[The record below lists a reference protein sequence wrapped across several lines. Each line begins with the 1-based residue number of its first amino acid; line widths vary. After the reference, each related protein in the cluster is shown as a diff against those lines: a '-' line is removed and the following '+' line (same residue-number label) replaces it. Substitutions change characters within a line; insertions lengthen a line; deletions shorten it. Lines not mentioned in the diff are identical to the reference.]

1 MENQQNY
8 HYQVGGSLPTDAPTY
23 VRRKADIE
31 LYNGL
36 KSGEFCY
43 VLNSR
48 QMGKSSLRVQTMQR
62 LQKDGFVCAAI
73 DLTRIGSGQVTP
85 EQWYAGIV
93 RNLWSSFNLTER
105 INLRTWW
112 RDRDMVSPIQ
122 RLSEFVEEVLLQ
134 EISENI
140 AIFIDEIDSIL
151 SLSFKVDDFFGFIRA
166 CYNKRADCPE
176 YRRLSFALLG
186 VATPSDLIQD
196 KNFSTPFNIGKA
208 IELTGFQLEEAT
220 PLVQGFTGIL
230 PNPEKAMAEILGWT
244 GGQPFLTQKLCKLV
258 WQQIQEEGQPPT
270 DMASWIEH
278 IVQTQA
284 IENWEANDEPEHLR
298 TIRDRLLW
306 RNQNQGQLLGLY
318 HQLLQQGELPAKAK
332 PEHLQLRLTGAVV
345 KQGNQLKVYNRIYGS
360 IFNKIWVENAVKEAG
375 FIVQSEENSTD
386 YIICEWDKKYN
397 LLRHLLETQ
406 EWEKAD
412 LETIKIMLMI
422 SNRETEGWLRDQ
434 DIETFPGQYLQA
446 IDSLWLKYS
455 QGRFGFSAQIKIWNE
470 VGGIVWNEVG
480 GIERGT
486 SSVNYFK
493 FLDRVGWKKDYKYL
507 EYSELDFSGSAVF
520 GHLPGSLWK
529 WLWFSFQLNQNKVN
543 IWWNIINALASKLAI
558 CQTLNYSEIANYQR
572 NLPQDKNVMA
582 DPPLPSSSIPKSVI
596 STPATPSIRSIDY
609 NHLRNLLAEGKWQ
622 EADLEMK
629 LLMRVICKQEKQDFL
644 TDEDYQ
650 NLPGT
655 VLNTLDRLWVQYS
668 NGNFGFSVQKRIWIQ
683 VGADS
688 HADWKTVSQFALTVG
703 WGKKRQWL
711 YQKDLYFDLNAPQ
724 GHLPCDPIC
733 DYTSRYKASFLPIAL
748 ERARFLFSREEL

>member
-23 VRRKADIE
+23 VRRKADID

-105 INLRTWW
+105 VNLRTWW
-112 RDRDMVSPIQ
+112 RDRDMLSPIQ
-122 RLSEFVEEVLLQ
+122 RLSEFVEEVLLR

-140 AIFIDEIDSIL
+140 AIFIDEIDSVL

-166 CYNKRADCPE
+166 CYNNRADCPE

-196 KNFSTPFNIGKA
+196 KNLSTPFNIGKA

-220 PLVQGFTGIL
+220 PLVQGFAGIL
-230 PNPEKAMAEILGWT
+230 PNPEKAIAEILEWT

-258 WQQIQEEGQPPT
+258 WQQIQEEGEPST

-278 IVQTQA
+278 LVQTRA
-284 IENWEANDEPEHLR
+284 IDNWEANDEPEHLR
-298 TIRDRLLW
+298 TIRDRILW
-306 RNQNQGQLLGLY
+306 HNQNQGQLLGLY

-345 KQGNQLKVYNRIYGS
+345 KLGNQLKVYNPIYGS
-360 IFNKIWVENAVKEAG
+360 IFNRAWVKNALKEAG
-375 FIVQSEENSTD
+375 VNVQHEENTTD
-386 YIICEWDKKYN
+386 FITSEGDYKYN
-397 LLRHLLETQ
+397 ILSHLLAAK
-406 EWEKAD
+406 EWKQAD
-412 LETIKIMLMI
+412 LETIKIMLRI

-434 DIETFPGQYLQA
+434 DIETFPCEDLEA

-455 QGRFGFSAQIKIWNE
+455 QGRFGFSAQIKIWS
-470 VGGIVWNEVG
+470 EVG
-480 GIERGT
+480 GIEGGT
-486 SSVNYFK
+486 SQKNYFK
-493 FLDRVGWKKDYKYL
+493 FLERVAWKKDYKYL
-507 EYSELDFSGSAVF
+507 EYSELNFNTSAVV
-520 GHLPGSLWK
+520 GHLPGGMLK
-529 WLWFSFQLNQNKVN
+529 WLWFSFKLNEGKVN
-543 IWWNIINALASKLAI
+543 IWWNIINSLASKLANCPSPMSPETDR
-558 CQTLNYSEIANYQR
+558 CQTHPTNIIL
-572 NLPQDKNVMA
+572 
-582 DPPLPSSSIPKSVI
+582 
-596 STPATPSIRSIDY
+596 
-609 NHLRNLLAEGKWQ
+609 
-622 EADLEMK
+622 
-629 LLMRVICKQEKQDFL
+629 
-644 TDEDYQ
+644 
-650 NLPGT
+650 
-655 VLNTLDRLWVQYS
+655 
-668 NGNFGFSVQKRIWIQ
+668 
-683 VGADS
+683 
-688 HADWKTVSQFALTVG
+688 
-703 WGKKRQWL
+703 
-711 YQKDLYFDLNAPQ
+711 
-724 GHLPCDPIC
+724 
-733 DYTSRYKASFLPIAL
+733 SRP
-748 ERARFLFSREEL
+748 

>member
-1 MENQQNY
+1 MNNQNQPIY

-36 KSGEFCY
+36 TSGEFCY

-105 INLRTWW
+105 VNLRTWW

-122 RLSEFVEEVLLQ
+122 RLSEFVEEVLLR

-140 AIFIDEIDSIL
+140 AIFIDEIDSVL

-166 CYNKRADCPE
+166 CYNNRADCPE

-220 PLVQGFTGIL
+220 PLVQGFAGIM
-230 PNPEKAMAEILGWT
+230 PNPEKAIAEILGWT

-270 DMASWIEH
+270 DMASWIENL
-278 IVQTQA
+278 VQTQA
-284 IENWEANDEPEHLR
+284 IKNWEANDEPEHLR

-306 RNQNQGQLLGLY
+306 HNQNQGQLLGLY
-318 HQLLQQGELPAKAK
+318 HQLLQKGELPAKAK

-360 IFNKIWVENAVKEAG
+360 IFNKAWVENALEEAG
-375 FIVQSEENSTD
+375 ISVQEEEKPCYSNAAIKAIEQAANYALEEFKSQEIEGLISAMKAAQSLNEIVGDRSLQD
-386 YIICEWDKKYN
+386 YPTVVPVYV
-397 LLRHLLETQ
+397 LQT
-406 EWEKAD
+406 
-412 LETIKIMLMI
+412 LMNQI
-422 SNRETEGWLRDQ
+422 RQSNRLSSDSGWFNDVGLSADEQYMATAGNDGMIRLWNRSGQQQREWNAHQGEVRSLCFSPTHHRLATAGDDGLVKLWNFAGQQLSQIEGHQGKVRKVSF
-434 DIETFPGQYLQA
+434 TPNGQYLA
-446 IDSLWLKYS
+446 TAGNDGLVKLWNLAGRQLS
-455 QGRFGFSAQIKIWNE
+455 QLDKH
-470 VGGIVWNEVG
+470 
-480 GIERGT
+480 RG
-486 SSVNYFK
+486 SV
-493 FLDRVGWKKDYKYL
+493 
-507 EYSELDFSGSAVF
+507 
-520 GHLPGSLWK
+520 
-529 WLWFSFQLNQNKVN
+529 
-543 IWWNIINALASKLAI
+543 
-558 CQTLNYSEIANYQR
+558 
-572 NLPQDKNVMA
+572 
-582 DPPLPSSSIPKSVI
+582 SSISFSPNGRYILTAGSEFIAHLWEVSGKEIMTLKGKRVI
-596 STPATPSIRSIDY
+596 STACFSPDGQCIVS
-609 NHLRNLLAEGKWQ
+609 AEVDGI
-622 EADLEMK
+622 
-629 LLMRVICKQEKQDFL
+629 V
-644 TDEDYQ
+644 
-650 NLPGT
+650 
-655 VLNTLDRLWVQYS
+655 RLW
-668 NGNFGFSVQKRIWIQ
+668 NLK
-683 VGADS
+683 
-688 HADWKTVSQFALTVG
+688 
-703 WGKKRQWL
+703 GKQISEFNT
-711 YQKDLYFDLNAPQ
+711 QQDLISSIIFTSDGQ
-724 GHLPCDPIC
+724 RSGH
-733 DYTSRYKASFLPIAL
+733 RRVRWHSFLL
-748 ERARFLFSREEL
+748 ESFRTRVRSH